1 MVTKA
6 TRTMVVM
13 LALALAAPAAVADG
27 AHDQPWNEPA
37 AQPQP
42 GNDGKS
48 IWQRLVPSFSTT
60 GRAKVDDDLTPT
72 RNYTNQDETGIAK
85 RPVVSQ
91 KAPRKITPVP
101 VTRKARKVAG
111 GKKVPKKK
119 TTEAWWWENVGNPPV
134 DKLRACIEDFAARE
148 ALRDTAARPDAIM
161 TKAIGS
167 SCRSEYTAM
176 VDVLSH
182 GLAKA
187 PYDAAMKELRRT
199 TFLPVATTATDTAR
213 AEARRKAG
221 IAVSEPPDLARAKQA
236 MFDCF
241 NREAD
246 GLALQNSAAAR
257 LLAREVVA
265 RCDEQTRGF
274 FDTLFIAYPVDK
286 KSHDASIRI
295 AVEQNYMPAIADRI
309 RIVRQG
315 QPAVGS
321 NTTGNAA
328 DPPANT
334 TVVTKQ

>member
-6 TRTMVVM
+6 TRTIMMM
-13 LALALAAPAAVADG
+13 LALVLAVPAAVAEG
-27 AHDQPWNEPA
+27 AHEQPWNQPA
-37 AQPQP
+37 DQRQPR
-42 GNDGKS
+42 NDGKS

-60 GRAKVDDDLTPT
+60 GRAKVDGDLTPT
-72 RNYTNQDETGIAK
+72 TNYTNRDNAK
-85 RPVVSQ
+85 AAEHPAV
-91 KAPRKITPVP
+91 AHTTPRRITPVK
-101 VTRKARKVAG
+101 VTAKARKVAG
-111 GKKVPKKK
+111 GKKAQKK

-134 DKLRACIEDFAARE
+134 DKLRACISKFAADE
-148 ALRDTAARPDAIM
+148 ALRDPAAQPDAIM
-161 TKAIGS
+161 TRAIGS
-167 SCRSEYTAM
+167 SCQSDYTAM

-187 PYDAAMKELRRT
+187 RYDAAMKELRRT
-199 TFLPVATTATDTAR
+199 TFVPAATAATDTAR
-213 AEARRKAG
+213 AEARRKASV
-221 IAVSEPPDLARAKQA
+221 AVSEPPNLALAKQA

-246 GLALQNSAAAR
+246 GLALQNAAAAR

-265 RCDEQTRGF
+265 RCDEPTRGF

-315 QPAVGS
+315 QPAIGS
-321 NTTGNAA
+321 NTSGNAA
-328 DPPANT
+328 DAPANT

>member
-6 TRTMVVM
+6 TRTIMVM
-13 LALALAAPAAVADG
+13 LALTLAAPAAVADS
-27 AHDQPWNEPA
+27 AHDQPWNQPA
-37 AQPQP
+37 SQRQPR
-42 GNDGKS
+42 NDGKS
-48 IWQRLVPSFSTT
+48 IWQRLIPTFSTA
-60 GRAKVDDDLTPT
+60 GRAKVNGDLTPS
-72 RNYTNQDETGIAK
+72 RNYTNRDNVGVAK
-85 RPVVSQ
+85 RPVVAHRS
-91 KAPRKITPVP
+91 PRVITPVP
-101 VTRKARKVAG
+101 VSRVARDVTHA
-111 GKKVPKKK
+111 KKTPQK

-134 DKLRACIEDFAARE
+134 DKLRACIGEFAATE

-161 TKAIGS
+161 TKAVGS
-167 SCRSEYTAM
+167 RCRSDYTAM

-187 PYDAAMKELRRT
+187 RYDAAMTELRRT
-199 TFLPVATTATDTAR
+199 TFLPAATTATDTAR
-213 AEARRKAG
+213 AEARRKASL
-221 IAVSEPPDLARAKQA
+221 AVSEPPDLARAKQA

-246 GLALQNSAAAR
+246 GLALQNAAAPR

-274 FDTLFIAYPVDK
+274 FDTLFVAFPVDK

-309 RIVRQG
+309 RVVRQG
-315 QPAVGS
+315 QPVINS
-321 NTTGNAA
+321 NTSGNAA

-334 TVVTKQ
+334 TVVIKQ